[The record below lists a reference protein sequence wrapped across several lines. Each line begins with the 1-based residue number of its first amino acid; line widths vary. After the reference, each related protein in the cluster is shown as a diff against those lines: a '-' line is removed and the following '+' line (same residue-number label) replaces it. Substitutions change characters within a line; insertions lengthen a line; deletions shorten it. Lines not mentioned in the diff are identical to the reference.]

1 MRLLYVLYSQFS
13 HSETTEIFEVDAE
26 RLTKFAYYMI
36 AAYTD
41 SVASSSDI
49 KIDGNYEKPKVV
61 ESISLVETPTT
72 TPSVPTPIER
82 VRQSSM
88 EIEIHCH
95 EQLPTDP
102 SDNSS

>member
-1 MRLLYVLYSQFS
+1 MSFIISLVIQKS
-13 HSETTEIFEVDAE
+13 TEIFEVDAE

-61 ESISLVETPTT
+61 ESTSLVETPTT
-72 TPSVPTPIER
+72 TPSVPTLIER

>member
-1 MRLLYVLYSQFS
+1 MSFVLIFITQKS
-13 HSETTEIFEVDAE
+13 TEIFEVDAE

-49 KIDGNYEKPKVV
+49 KIDGNYEEPMVV
-61 ESISLVETPTT
+61 ESTSPVATPIA
-72 TPSVPTPIER
+72 TPPVSTPIEK
-82 VRQSSM
+82 VRSSSM
-88 EIEIHCH
+88 EIEMHCH

-102 SDNSS
+102 SD